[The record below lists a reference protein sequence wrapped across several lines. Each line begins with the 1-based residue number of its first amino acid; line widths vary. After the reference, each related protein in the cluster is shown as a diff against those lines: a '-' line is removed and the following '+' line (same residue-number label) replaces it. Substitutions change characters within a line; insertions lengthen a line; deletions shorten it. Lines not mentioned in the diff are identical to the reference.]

1 MALLQVCSSCHDR
14 VKLWH
19 GETATNSAGT
29 AGQCF
34 KGRQFTA
41 EVILWAMRWYLMFPI
56 SYRDLELM
64 LLATRGCSTCRTACG
79 CTTSGRNSRHQ
90 VVCIRYTALSSNEGE
105 RALVR
110 LLLGTPEPPQSLLT
124 AMD

>member
-1 MALLQVCSSCHDR
+1 
-14 VKLWH
+14 
-19 GETATNSAGT
+19 
-29 AGQCF
+29 
-34 KGRQFTA
+34 
-41 EVILWAMRWYLMFPI
+41 VILWAMRWYLMFPI